1 MFELID
7 EDSEIHD
14 RRVAL
19 AKLLRTSPSITIEQF
34 DPAKQ
39 ARNKRYR
46 VTKNKKLKAERER
59 QRAFRGINEAHTKIE
74 SEKKESMK

>member
-14 RRVAL
+14 TRLEL
-19 AKLLRTSPSITIEQF
+19 AKLLRTSPVIKVDQGDLSKRQR
-34 DPAKQ
+34 Q
-39 ARNKRYR
+39 ARYKKVRND
-46 VTKNKKLKAERER
+46 KLKAERER